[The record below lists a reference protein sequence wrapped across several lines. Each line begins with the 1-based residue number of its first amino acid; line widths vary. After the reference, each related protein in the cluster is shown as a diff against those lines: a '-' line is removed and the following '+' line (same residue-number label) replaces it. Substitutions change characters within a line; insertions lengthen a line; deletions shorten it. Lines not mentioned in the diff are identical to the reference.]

1 MQGEGLKKLQSGQPI
16 STREQL
22 LLIAQLSWPAILAQ
36 ISSVVMQYIDTA
48 MVGQLGEQATAAVS
62 TSGPQGRPS
71 ERGTPPMAACTG
83 TSKSWRGMFSFSF
96 SQMRRAR
103 G

>member
-36 ISSVVMQYIDTA
+36 ISSVVMQYIETA
-48 MVGQLGEQATAAVS
+48 MVGSWAPMPPPLSVWW
-62 TSGPQGRPS
+62 RPP
-71 ERGTPPMAACTG
+71 RGSSAICAL
-83 TSKSWRGMFSFSF
+83 R
-96 SQMRRAR
+96 
-103 G
+103 

>member
-36 ISSVVMQYIDTA
+36 ISSVVMPVY
-48 MVGQLGEQATAAVS
+48 
-62 TSGPQGRPS
+62 
-71 ERGTPPMAACTG
+71 
-83 TSKSWRGMFSFSF
+83 
-96 SQMRRAR
+96 
-103 G
+103 